1 MTNAEKKKILGA
13 YRWHKRR
20 IEALNDELE
29 AQTAIL
35 RSPNLSGA
43 PRGSNPSDLSDT
55 VARFDAIF
63 EKIYREI
70 DREYEA
76 LRTITDA
83 LNRMT
88 NEAEVTV
95 LTLRYINGMSFDKV
109 AEAISYS
116 RRQTLRIHGDALQH
130 FMEGEDGRE

>member
-13 YRWHKRR
+13 YRWRKRR

-43 PRGSNPSDLSDT
+43 PRVSNPSDLSDT

-109 AEAISYS
+109 AAAICYS